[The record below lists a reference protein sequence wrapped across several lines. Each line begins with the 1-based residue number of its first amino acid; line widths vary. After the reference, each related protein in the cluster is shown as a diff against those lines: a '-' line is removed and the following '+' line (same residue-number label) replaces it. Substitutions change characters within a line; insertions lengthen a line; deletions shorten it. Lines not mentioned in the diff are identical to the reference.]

1 VRYLIVAVD
10 GSRYEIRD
18 LDALDAASRAQLERL
33 G

>member
-1 VRYLIVAVD
+1 VAVD

>member
-1 VRYLIVAVD
+1 VD

-18 LDALDAASRAQLERL
+18 LDTLDAKSRAQLERL

>member
-1 VRYLIVAVD
+1 VAVD

-18 LDALDAASRAQLERL
+18 LDALDAHSRAQLEKL